1 MQGGLPPPEKSDLSV
16 AIIKTAIEI
25 EKFGIDFYSSFAGCV
40 AEQIGSA
47 LLKSLADDE
56 RKHKEIL
63 EKELSRLADTC
74 DVSCVTP
81 MQQYLSILPS
91 KVFHAPPDACL
102 MLADEI
108 KAMELGIEVEQKS
121 IEMYTDGKAKVKDA
135 QTKATLATL
144 EKWEETHRAILEENL
159 RLLKLEG
166 TWYGYSPILEG

>member
-1 MQGGLPPPEKSDLSV
+1 MQVGLPPAKGDLSV
-16 AIIKTAIEI
+16 ALIKTAIEI

-47 LLKSLADDE
+47 LLKGLADDE

-63 EKELSRLADTC
+63 EKELTRLADTC
-74 DVSCVTP
+74 DVGCVQP
-81 MQQYLSILPS
+81 MQEYLNILPD

-102 MLADEI
+102 TLADEI
-108 KAMELGIEVEQKS
+108 KAMELGIDVEQKS
-121 IEMYTDGKAKVKDA
+121 IEMYTDGMARVKDE
-135 QTKATLATL
+135 QTRATLATL
-144 EKWEETHRAILEENL
+144 EKWEETHRALLEENL